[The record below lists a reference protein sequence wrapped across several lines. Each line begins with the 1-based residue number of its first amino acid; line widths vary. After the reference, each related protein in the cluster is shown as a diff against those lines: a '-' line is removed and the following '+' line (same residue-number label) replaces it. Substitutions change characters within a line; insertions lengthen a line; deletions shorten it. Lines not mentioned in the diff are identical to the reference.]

1 MLATLDRG
9 RLVNSRRITMIIAV
23 VVAVAAGL
31 LTVRYLSAVNHS
43 AQTTV
48 VDTKPVLIASADIP
62 ARAKIT
68 PEMLTK
74 VTRPVTQIEP
84 GALNDPRAVEGNLA
98 LVSIREGSTITDSE
112 LGQPAAIGITGKLKP
127 GMRAVSIPMDL
138 VKSVSGLVEPGDR
151 VDVMASVVHGNR
163 NPPTRTI
170 IRGALV
176 LAVNTTLEPGP
187 QPSAAPGQPTASG
200 SPDVV
205 TLAVTPGQADLLT
218 FADFNTT
225 LRLALRS
232 PSEPIRSYGTEPLV
246 LPTDPPAPPAP
257 APPPPSNVAPP
268 SNPAPAPAAPA
279 PTRPVKPTGIT
290 VIEGDQVVGGVR

>member
-1 MLATLDRG
+1 
-9 RLVNSRRITMIIAV
+9 VNSRRITMIIAV

-31 LTVRYLSAVNHS
+31 LTVRYLTAVDHS
-43 AQTTV
+43 AQPTV
-48 VDTKPVLIASADIP
+48 VETKPVLIASADIP
-62 ARAKIT
+62 ARAKVA

-84 GALNDPRAVEGNLA
+84 GALNDPRAAEGDIA

-112 LGQPAAIGITGKLKP
+112 VGQPAAIGITGKLKP

-151 VDVMASVVHGNR
+151 VDVMASVVHGNK

-176 LAVNTTLEPGP
+176 LAVNSTLEPGP
-187 QPSAAPGQPTASG
+187 QPSAAPGQPTTSG
-200 SPDVV
+200 APDVV
-205 TLAVTPGQADLLT
+205 TLAVTPDQADLLT

-232 PSEPIRSYGTEPLV
+232 PSEPVRSYGTEPLV
-246 LPTDPPAPPAP
+246 LPTDAP
-257 APPPPSNVAPP
+257 AAPVQPPPNNVAPP
-268 SNPAPAPAAPA
+268 SNPVPPPAVPAPAP
-279 PTRPVKPTGIT
+279 PVKPTGII
-290 VIEGDQVVGGVR
+290 VIEGDQVVGGPH